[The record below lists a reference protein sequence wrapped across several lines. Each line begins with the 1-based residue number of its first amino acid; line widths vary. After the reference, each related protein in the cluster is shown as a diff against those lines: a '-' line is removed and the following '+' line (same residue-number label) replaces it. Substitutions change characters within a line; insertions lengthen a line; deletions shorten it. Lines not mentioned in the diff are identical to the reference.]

1 MGRVL
6 SPRGAFPLQKVDGAQ
21 CFALRTAAVTALP
34 TVPLAVA
41 SRADAAVYA
50 MLGSFMT
57 TFVRNLLRGWPPST
71 GTPKPP
77 RRTRRRWRDGHLGTV
92 LDAYL
97 YGEGRPDRP

>member
-1 MGRVL
+1 MGRVR
-6 SPRGAFPLQKVDGAQ
+6 SPRGALPLQDFDGAQ
-21 CFALRTAAVTALP
+21 SFALRTAALTVLS

-50 MLGSFMT
+50 MLGSFTT

-71 GTPKPP
+71 GTPTPP
-77 RRTRRRWRDGHLGTV
+77 RRTRRRWRDGHLDTV
-92 LDAYL
+92 WDACL